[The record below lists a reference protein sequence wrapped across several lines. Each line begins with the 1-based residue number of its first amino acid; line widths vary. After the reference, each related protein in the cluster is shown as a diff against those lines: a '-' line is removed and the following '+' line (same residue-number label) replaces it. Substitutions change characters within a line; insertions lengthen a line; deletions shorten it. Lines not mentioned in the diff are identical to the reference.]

1 MLVSTAELA
10 AHVNDPTWV
19 VFDCRHDLMDGT
31 KGERLYRQGH
41 IAGAFFAN
49 LDVDLSSEKT
59 GSNGRHPLP
68 SPAAFSAFLARH
80 GVTNESTVVA
90 YDDVGGQFAAR
101 LWWLARW
108 VGLANASLLDGGIQR
123 WTADGHAQ
131 SQTVPQTR
139 PASFRGH
146 ADPRLTILVDDL
158 LPQIGQTGLTLIDAR
173 PAERFRGDVEP
184 IDPVAGHI
192 PGAINRFYKE
202 NLNADL
208 TFKSREQL
216 RADFVQIIDSD
227 KSAEVVHQ
235 CGSGVTA
242 CANIFA
248 MEYAG
253 LPGSRLYAGSWS
265 EWIADPSRPIVRGAA
280 TPAQAG

>member
-10 AHVNDPTWV
+10 AHLNDPTWI
-19 VFDCRHDLMDGT
+19 VFDCRHDLMDVA
-31 KGERLYRQGH
+31 KGERVYREGH
-41 IAGAFFAN
+41 IPGAFFAN

-80 GVTNESTVVA
+80 GVTNASTVVA

-101 LWWLARW
+101 LWWLAHW
-108 VGLANASLLDGGIQR
+108 VGLANTSLLDGGIQG
-123 WTADGHAQ
+123 WTADGYAL
-131 SQTVPQTR
+131 SPTVPQTR
-139 PASFRGH
+139 PAPFQGH
-146 ADPRLTILVDDL
+146 ANPLLVTSVDEL
-158 LPQIGQTGLTLIDAR
+158 LPQIGRTGLKLIDAR
-173 PAERFRGDVEP
+173 PAERFRGDIEP

-216 RADFVQIIDSD
+216 RAEFVQIIDTD

-242 CANIFA
+242 CANVFA
-248 MEYAG
+248 MEYAR

-265 EWIADPSRPIVRGAA
+265 EWIADPSRPIIRGAA
-280 TPAQAG
+280 TPVRAD

>member
-10 AHVNDPTWV
+10 AHADDPTWV
-19 VFDCRHDLMDGT
+19 VFDCRHDLMDLT
-31 KGERLYRQGH
+31 KGERLYREGH
-41 IAGAFFAN
+41 LPGAFFAN
-49 LDVDLSSEKT
+49 LDVDLSSSKSGT
-59 GSNGRHPLP
+59 NGRHPLP
-68 SPAAFSAFLARH
+68 SPATFGAFLARH
-80 GVTNESTVVA
+80 GVTSDTTLVA
-90 YDDVGGQFAAR
+90 YDDAGGPFASR
-101 LWWLARW
+101 LWWLASW
-108 VGLANASLLDGGIQR
+108 VGLAKASLLDGGIQR
-123 WTADGHAQ
+123 WIADGHTLSTA
-131 SQTVPQTR
+131 VP
-139 PASFRGH
+139 H
-146 ADPRLTILVDDL
+146 ARTAPLSIHANALLVTSAEEL
-158 LPQIGQTGLTLIDAR
+158 LPRIGKAGCTLIDAR

-216 RADFVQIIDSD
+216 RAEFAQLLDVDGCT
-227 KSAEVVHQ
+227 EVVHQ

-253 LPGSRLYAGSWS
+253 LSGSRLYAGSWS
-265 EWIADPSRPIVRGAA
+265 EWIADPSRPIVRGSA
-280 TPAQAG
+280 